1 MQPPF
6 LFVGKTTSPSGF
18 STSPKKAISSPSYAE
33 KPLGRSWEA
42 DMSEMTDLVFSELKD
57 NMEKNIKFLE
67 KSFSKLRTGRASLA
81 LLDGMKVEYYGVP
94 TPLNQVAS
102 LSVPESRLIQISP
115 WDTTVIPSIE
125 KAIQKS
131 ELGLNPINDG
141 KIVRINIPA
150 LTEERRKELVKVVR
164 KMSEEGKV
172 KLRNLRRDA
181 NEELKKLKKDSDI
194 NEDEMFKYQ
203 ADVQKVT
210 DDYIEKT
217 DKVLQAKEKEI
228 MEI

>member
-1 MQPPF
+1 MDKS
-6 LFVGKTTSPSGF
+6 L
-18 STSPKKAISSPSYAE
+18 
-33 KPLGRSWEA
+33 
-42 DMSEMTDLVFSELKD
+42 
-57 NMEKNIKFLE
+57 KFLE

-81 LLDGMKVEYYGVP
+81 LLDGIKVEYYGVP
-94 TPLNQVAS
+94 TPINQVAS

-115 WDTTVIPSIE
+115 WDTTVIPNIE

-131 ELGLNPINDG
+131 ELGLTPMNDG

-150 LTEERRKELVKVVR
+150 LTEERRKDLVKVVR
-164 KMSEEGKV
+164 KMAEEGKV

-181 NEELKKLKKDSDI
+181 NEELKKLKKDGDI
-194 NEDEMFKYQ
+194 AEDELFKLQ

-210 DDYIEKT
+210 DEYIEKA

>member
-1 MQPPF
+1 
-6 LFVGKTTSPSGF
+6 
-18 STSPKKAISSPSYAE
+18 
-33 KPLGRSWEA
+33 
-42 DMSEMTDLVFSELKD
+42 MSEMTDLVFSEMND
-57 NMEKNIKFLE
+57 DMEKSVKFLE

-81 LLDGMKVEYYGVP
+81 LLDGIKVDYYGVP

-115 WDTTVIPSIE
+115 WDSSVIPAIE

-141 KIVRINIPA
+141 KIVRISIPA
-150 LTEERRKELVKVVR
+150 LTEERRKDLVKVVR
-164 KMSEEGKV
+164 KMAEEGKV

-181 NEELKKLKKDSDI
+181 NEELKKLKKEGEI
-194 NEDEMFKYQ
+194 AEDELFKLQ

-210 DDYIEKT
+210 DDFIEKA
-217 DKVLQAKEKEI
+217 DKVTQAKEKEI

>member
-1 MQPPF
+1 
-6 LFVGKTTSPSGF
+6 
-18 STSPKKAISSPSYAE
+18 
-33 KPLGRSWEA
+33 
-42 DMSEMTDLVFSELKD
+42 MSEMTDLVFSEMKD
-57 NMEKNIKFLE
+57 NMEKSVKFLE

-81 LLDGMKVEYYGVP
+81 LLDGIKVDYYGVP
-94 TPLNQVAS
+94 TPINQVAS
-102 LSVPESRLIQISP
+102 LSVPESRMIQISP
-115 WDTTVIPSIE
+115 WDSSVIPAIE

-150 LTEERRKELVKVVR
+150 LTEERRKDLVKVVR
-164 KMSEEGKV
+164 KMAEEGKV

-181 NEELKKLKKDSDI
+181 NEELKKLKKDGDI
-194 NEDEMFKYQ
+194 AEDELFKLQ

-210 DDYIEKT
+210 DDFIEKA
-217 DKVLQAKEKEI
+217 DKVTQSKEKEI